1 MPRKRI
7 DVEEKVNLL
16 RGFYRKEHRFPGY
29 KEMLELFGYA
39 SKNAVFQVI
48 NRLAET
54 GYIEKNSDGKI
65 SPTTKLTG
73 AIRILGTVQAGFPSP
88 ADEELVD
95 TLSLDEFLIEKPEAT
110 FMLTVSGDSMQDAG
124 IQPGDL
130 VLVEK
135 GRSPREGD
143 IVIAAVDGEWT
154 MKYFARRNGDICL
167 EPANRRYHTIHP
179 SHSLEIGGV
188 VRSVVR
194 KYA

>member
-1 MPRKRI
+1 M
-7 DVEEKVNLL
+7 
-16 RGFYRKEHRFPGY
+16 
-29 KEMLELFGYA
+29 
-39 SKNAVFQVI
+39 
-48 NRLAET
+48 
-54 GYIEKNSDGKI
+54 
-65 SPTTKLTG
+65 
-73 AIRILGTVQAGFPSP
+73 
-88 ADEELVD
+88 VD
-95 TLSLDEFLIEKPEAT
+95 TLSLDEFLIEKPEST

-143 IVIAAVDGEWT
+143 IVVAAVDGEWT
-154 MKYFARRNGDICL
+154 MKYFAKRNGTICL